1 VLTQTISEHTIFR
14 ILSVLALVGV
24 FVLSFLPSD
33 SVDPI
38 RLRIG
43 HSVEIG
49 HLVAYALL
57 VGSTMLSIP
66 RQALTLW
73 RGVGIVLAVSL
84 LGLAIELLQP
94 LVGRTTSVI
103 DFTENEA
110 GIIGGIA
117 IFRGYFFIER
127 VRIKGGNKRPSGG

>member
-1 VLTQTISEHTIFR
+1 MLTQTISEHTIFR
-14 ILSVLALVGV
+14 ILSVFVLVGV
-24 FVLSFLPSD
+24 LVLSFLPSD

-38 RLRIG
+38 RLRLG
-43 HSVEIG
+43 HS
-49 HLVAYALL
+49 VAYALL
-57 VGSTMLSIP
+57 VGATMLSIP

-73 RGVGIVLAVSL
+73 RGVGIVFAISL
-84 LGLAIELLQP
+84 LGFAIELLQP
-94 LVGRTTSVI
+94 LVGRATSVI

-117 IFRGYFFIER
+117 IFRGYFFVER